1 MIERAGRKARPVVR
15 IYTQCCLDQQLDD
28 QRRLLLSI
36 SDPQSSYN
44 PAQELSNR
52 EHITLN
58 GVFELTDRRYKFSWY
73 IYPKP

>member
-1 MIERAGRKARPVVR
+1 MTERAGRKAHPVVR

-28 QRRLLLSI
+28 RRRLLST
-36 SDPQSSYN
+36 SDPQSSYD

-52 EHITLN
+52 DHITLN
-58 GVFELTDRRYKFSWY
+58 GVFELIDRRYKFSWY